1 MADNNYNKY
10 DEDFKKSPVLL
21 YQNSKTQTQLCKE
34 YGVSQSAL
42 GKQVKQYFTVEMDD
56 GDVLT
61 AKQVKERQK
70 RNEQLEEENLILKK
84 EIAIFMPRSN
94 KDQIPFT
101 NFVSN
106 TSFKLSV
113 GP

>member
-84 EIAIFMPRSN
+84 RDCHLHATLKQRLDTIH
-94 KDQIPFT
+94 
-101 NFVSN
+101 
-106 TSFKLSV
+106 KLRFQHII
-113 GP
+113 